1 MSRDFFTNFSPAMV
15 NGHAVARCDFKMTFR
30 GLRGE
35 PVPYTVL
42 APEHRSVGRPASPAQ
57 GSAAGAHARRGARL
71 CTGLS
76 DRCVPPRTSHLHSPA
91 GGLCASGTTVVC

>member
-1 MSRDFFTNFSPAMV
+1 MSRDFFTNFSLAMV

-42 APEHRSVGRPASPAQ
+42 APEHRSVGSQPAPHRAAQPAHMPGGVRAFAQACRTAVYRPAPAT
-57 GSAAGAHARRGARL
+57 R
-71 CTGLS
+71 T
-76 DRCVPPRTSHLHSPA
+76 PPR
-91 GGLCASGTTVVC
+91 GGCAPVALP